1 MSAKRINPRL
11 IKIHR
16 SYSVEDIARTLSVH
30 KNSVRSWIKS
40 GLPTVDNTRPVLV
53 LGNEL
58 KAWLENRLKA
68 NKRPCPIGTIYCFK
82 CREPKAPALG
92 MIEYKPMDC
101 SSGNLNAL
109 CEACG
114 TVMHRRIKQID
125 ISIKMPDLDV
135 QIREALPSI
144 IERAQPSLNCDYK

>member
-1 MSAKRINPRL
+1 MSSKRISPRF

-16 SYSVEDIARTLSVH
+16 SYSVEDIARTLNVH

-40 GLPTVDNTRPVLV
+40 GMPTVDNTRPILV
-53 LGNEL
+53 LGSDL
-58 KAWLENRLKA
+58 KLWLETRRKA
-68 NKRPCPIGTIYCFK
+68 NKRPCKAGTIYCFK

-92 MIEYKPMDC
+92 MIEYKPMN
-101 SSGNLNAL
+101 SKMGNLNAL

-114 TVMHRRIKQID
+114 TVMHRRIKEID
-125 ISIKMPDLDV
+125 IPIKMPDLEV
-135 QIREALPSI
+135 QIREAPPSI